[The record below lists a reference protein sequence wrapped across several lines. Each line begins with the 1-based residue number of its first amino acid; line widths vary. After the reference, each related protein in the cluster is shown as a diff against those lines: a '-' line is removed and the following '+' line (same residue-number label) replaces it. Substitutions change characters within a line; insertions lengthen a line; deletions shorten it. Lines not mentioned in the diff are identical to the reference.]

1 MNKVTAGG
9 FVLIVAVELL
19 VLIAPDRRS
28 VLWAAAAM
36 AAIALLAV
44 RWLLVRDNADLVDES
59 ISRDPAETLRKWLA
73 RTETLI
79 QWSEASRADWD
90 RHLRPML
97 ARQFELATGSRK
109 SKDAKVFQV
118 TAEMVFG
125 KDLWQWVDP
134 DNVSPKGRDEPG
146 PGRGVLDEILQRLER
161 V

>member
-1 MNKVTAGG
+1 MKKVAAGG
-9 FVLIVAVELL
+9 FVLIAAVELL

-28 VLWAAAAM
+28 ALWGAAAM

-44 RWLLVRDNADLVDES
+44 RWLLIRENADPVDNS
-59 ISRDPAETLRKWLA
+59 VSRDPAETLRKWLA

-97 ARQFELATGSRK
+97 ARQFELATGARK
-109 SKDAKVFQV
+109 GKDANVFQL

-134 DNVSPKGRDEPG
+134 DNVSPQGRDEPG
-146 PGRGVLDEILQRLER
+146 PGREVLDEILQRLER